1 MKKSCSANF
10 VLVVLLTSFAIGQ
23 TQKSESTSTAGK
35 QKQSARLA
43 DKVLKFLGISD
54 SPGTLKGPSEVR
66 SGQLWV
72 AELGPRS
79 TRAITESA
87 GYRSPIFIAT
97 SKDILALK
105 ESEIWRFPAG
115 GSPAKKLYSISGI
128 TKLVASSADDRDVVL
143 VLQSDG
149 SGGHPRVGLLSLSTG
164 KITPEP
170 YDRTSSQD
178 LQMVENLES
187 WDRVYGDKRVYV
199 KRETKQAIS
208 GTVEW
213 TDVFQKVNSQEPV
226 DVSQCDG
233 ANCGQPSM
241 SADGRLIVFV
251 KAEME

>member
-1 MKKSCSANF
+1 MKKSCSASF
-10 VLVVLLTSFAIGQ
+10 VLFVLLTSFAVGQ
-23 TQKSESTSTAGK
+23 TQKSDTSTAAK
-35 QKQSARLA
+35 QKQPAKLA
-43 DKVLKFLGISD
+43 DKLLKFLGISD
-54 SPGTLKGPSEVR
+54 SPGTLKGPSELR

-79 TRAITESA
+79 TRAITERA
-87 GYRSPIFIAT
+87 GYRSPIFLAT

-115 GSPAKKLYSISGI
+115 GSPGKKLYAISSI
-128 TKLVASSADDRDVVL
+128 TKLVASSAEDPDVVL

-149 SGGHPRVGLLSLSTG
+149 SSGHPRVGLLSISSG
-164 KITPEP
+164 KVTPEP
-170 YDRTSSQD
+170 YDPTASQD

-199 KRETKQAIS
+199 KREAKQAIS
-208 GTVEW
+208 GPIEW

>member
-1 MKKSCSANF
+1 MKKSCSASF
-10 VLVVLLTSFAIGQ
+10 VLLVLLTSFAVGQ
-23 TQKSESTSTAGK
+23 TQKSAGTSTAGK
-35 QKQSARLA
+35 KKQSAGFA
-43 DKVLKFLGISD
+43 DKLLKFLGISD
-54 SPGTLKGPSEVR
+54 SPGTLKGPNEVR

-72 AELGPRS
+72 AEVGPRT
-79 TRAITESA
+79 TRAITKSA
-87 GYRSPIFIAT
+87 GYRSPIFLAT

-115 GSPAKKLYSISGI
+115 GSEGKKLYSISGI
-128 TKLVASSADDRDVVL
+128 SKLVASSADDPDVVL

-149 SGGHPRVGLLSLSTG
+149 SNGHPRVGLLSISTG
-164 KITPEP
+164 KVTPEP
-170 YDRTSSQD
+170 YDRASSQD

-199 KRETKQAIS
+199 KRETKQAMS
-208 GTVEW
+208 GPVEW

-233 ANCGQPSM
+233 TNCGQPCM

-251 KAEME
+251 KAELE

>member
-1 MKKSCSANF
+1 MKRSCSASL
-10 VLVVLLTSFAIGQ
+10 VLLVLLTSFASGQ
-23 TQKSESTSTAGK
+23 TQKSAGTSTAGK
-35 QKQSARLA
+35 QKRAANLA
-43 DKVLKFLGISD
+43 DKLLKFFGISD
-54 SPGTLKGPSEVR
+54 TPGTLKGPSELR
-66 SGQLWV
+66 SGQIWV

-87 GYRSPIFIAT
+87 GYRSPIFLAT

-115 GSPAKKLYSISGI
+115 GSEGKKLYAISGI
-128 TKLVASSADDRDVVL
+128 TKLVAFSADDPDVVL

-149 SGGHPRVGLLSLSTG
+149 SNGHPRVGLLSISTG
-164 KITPEP
+164 KVTPEP
-170 YDRTSSQD
+170 YDPTSSED

-199 KRETKQAIS
+199 KRETKQALS
-208 GTVEW
+208 GPVEW

-226 DVSQCDG
+226 DVSRCDG
-233 ANCGQPSM
+233 TNCGQPSM
-241 SADGRLIVFV
+241 SADGRLIAFV

>member
-1 MKKSCSANF
+1 MKRSCSASF
-10 VLVVLLTSFAIGQ
+10 VLVVLLTSFATGQ
-23 TQKSESTSTAGK
+23 TQKSDTSTAGK
-35 QKQSARLA
+35 QKQPAKLA
-43 DKVLKFLGISD
+43 DKLLKFLGISD
-54 SPGTLKGPSEVR
+54 SPGTLKGPSELR

-79 TRAITESA
+79 TRAITERA
-87 GYRSPIFIAT
+87 GYRSPIFLAT

-115 GSPAKKLYSISGI
+115 GSPGKKLYAISSI
-128 TKLVASSADDRDVVL
+128 TKLVASSADDPDVVL

-149 SGGHPRVGLLSLSTG
+149 SSGHPRVGLLSISSG
-164 KITPEP
+164 KVTPEP
-170 YDRTSSQD
+170 YDPTASED

-208 GTVEW
+208 GPIEW

-226 DVSQCDG
+226 DVSHCDG

>member
-1 MKKSCSANF
+1 MKKSCSASF
-10 VLVVLLTSFAIGQ
+10 VLVVLLTSLATGQ
-23 TQKSESTSTAGK
+23 TQKSAGTSTAGK
-35 QKQSARLA
+35 QKQPAKLA
-43 DKVLKFLGISD
+43 DKLLKFLGISD
-54 SPGTLKGPSEVR
+54 SPGTLKGPSELR

-72 AELGPRS
+72 AELGPKS
-79 TRAITESA
+79 TRAVTQSA

-115 GSPAKKLYSISGI
+115 GPEGKKLYAISSI
-128 TKLVASSADDRDVVL
+128 TKLVASSADDPDVVL

-149 SGGHPRVGLLSLSTG
+149 SSGHPQVGLLSISTG
-164 KITPEP
+164 KVRTEP
-170 YDRTSSQD
+170 YDPTSSQD

-199 KRETKQAIS
+199 KRETKQALS
-208 GTVEW
+208 GPVEW
-213 TDVFQKVNSQEPV
+213 TDVFEKVSSQAPV

-251 KAEME
+251 KAEMD

>member
-1 MKKSCSANF
+1 MKKSCSASF
-10 VLVVLLTSFAIGQ
+10 VLFVLLTSFAVGQ
-23 TQKSESTSTAGK
+23 TQKSDTSTAGK
-35 QKQSARLA
+35 QKRSARLA
-43 DKVLKFLGISD
+43 DKLLKFFGISD
-54 SPGTLKGPSEVR
+54 SPGTLKGPSELR

-72 AELGPRS
+72 AELGSRS

-87 GYRSPIFIAT
+87 GYRSPIFLAT

-115 GSPAKKLYSISGI
+115 GSPGKKLYAISSI
-128 TKLVASSADDRDVVL
+128 TKLVASSADDPDVVL

-149 SGGHPRVGLLSLSTG
+149 SSGHPRVGLLSISSG
-164 KITPEP
+164 KVTPEP
-170 YDRTSSQD
+170 YDPTASED

-208 GTVEW
+208 GPIEW

>member
-1 MKKSCSANF
+1 MKKSWSASI
-10 VLVVLLTSFAIGQ
+10 VLLGLLTSFAIGQ
-23 TQKSESTSTAGK
+23 TQKSAGTSTAGK
-35 QKQSARLA
+35 QKQSTSFA

-54 SPGTLKGPSEVR
+54 SPGTLKAPSKVR

-72 AELGPRS
+72 AELGTKS

-105 ESEIWRFPAG
+105 ESEVWRFPVG
-115 GSPAKKLYSISGI
+115 PSQGKKLYSISSI
-128 TKLVASSADDRDVVL
+128 TKLVACSADDPDVVL

-149 SGGHPRVGLLSLSTG
+149 SSGHPRVGLLSISTG
-164 KITPEP
+164 KVTPEP
-170 YDRTSSQD
+170 YDPTSSQD
-178 LQMVENLES
+178 LQVVENLES

-199 KRETKQAIS
+199 KRESKQAMS
-208 GTVEW
+208 GEVEW
-213 TDVFQKVNSQEPV
+213 TDVFQKVNGQEPV

-233 ANCGQPSM
+233 TNCGQPSM

>member
-1 MKKSCSANF
+1 MKKSCSASF
-10 VLVVLLTSFAIGQ
+10 VLFVLLTSFAVGQ
-23 TQKSESTSTAGK
+23 TQKSAGTSTAGK
-35 QKQSARLA
+35 QNQPAKLA
-43 DKVLKFLGISD
+43 DKLLKFLGISD
-54 SPGTLKGPSEVR
+54 SPGTLKGPSELR

-87 GYRSPIFIAT
+87 GYRSPIFLAT

-115 GSPAKKLYSISGI
+115 GSPAKKLYSISSI
-128 TKLVASSADDRDVVL
+128 TKLVASSAEDPDVVL

-149 SGGHPRVGLLSLSTG
+149 SSGHPRVGLLSISSG
-164 KITPEP
+164 KVTPEP
-170 YDRTSSQD
+170 YDPTASQD

-199 KRETKQAIS
+199 KREAKQAIS
-208 GTVEW
+208 GPIEW

>member
-1 MKKSCSANF
+1 MKKSCSASF
-10 VLVVLLTSFAIGQ
+10 VLFVLLTSFAVGQ
-23 TQKSESTSTAGK
+23 TQKSDTSTAGK
-35 QKQSARLA
+35 QKRSARLA
-43 DKVLKFLGISD
+43 DKLLKFFGISD
-54 SPGTLKGPSEVR
+54 SPGTLKGPSELR

-72 AELGPRS
+72 AELGSRS

-87 GYRSPIFIAT
+87 GYRSPIFLAT

-115 GSPAKKLYSISGI
+115 GSPGKKLYSISSI
-128 TKLVASSADDRDVVL
+128 TKLVASSADDPDVVL

-149 SGGHPRVGLLSLSTG
+149 SSGHPRVGLLSISSG
-164 KITPEP
+164 KVTPEP
-170 YDRTSSQD
+170 YDPTASQD

-208 GTVEW
+208 GPIEW

>member
-1 MKKSCSANF
+1 MKKSCSASF
-10 VLVVLLTSFAIGQ
+10 VLLVLLASFAVGQ
-23 TQKSESTSTAGK
+23 TQKSAGTSTAGK
-35 QKQSARLA
+35 QKRSARLG
-43 DKVLKFLGISD
+43 DKLLKFLGISD

-87 GYRSPIFIAT
+87 GYRSPIFLAT
-97 SKDILALK
+97 STDILALK

-115 GSPAKKLYSISGI
+115 GSHGKKLYSISGI
-128 TKLVASSADDRDVVL
+128 SKLVASSADDPDVVL
-143 VLQSDG
+143 VLQSAG
-149 SGGHPRVGLLSLSTG
+149 SSGHPRVGLLSISTG
-164 KITPEP
+164 KVTPEP
-170 YDRTSSQD
+170 YDPASGQD
-178 LQMVENLES
+178 LQMVENLEG

-199 KRETKQAIS
+199 KREAKQAMS
-208 GTVEW
+208 GPVEW

-226 DVSQCDG
+226 DVSRCDG
-233 ANCGQPSM
+233 TNCGQPSM